1 MKIKYHNQSGP
12 RKVQFSETD
21 WTTSMFDEV
30 WFDSMSTFVTKFC
43 SLNNGKNCF
52 AIAPGD
58 ELKIFWLNPL
68 GDEVLIE
75 NDVSLQMALEV
86 SRKLYTPDSKLL
98 SAVTGL
104 QNSSSPNFKIRV
116 INEGADW
123 RRQFWN
129 ESFSSHQLELYGE
142 AARKY
147 MEEQNLPNV
156 ENFSLRFPGD
166 YQNAKICSLKGWA
179 SFLTFN

>member
-1 MKIKYHNQSGP
+1 
-12 RKVQFSETD
+12 
-21 WTTSMFDEV
+21 MFDEV

-58 ELKIFWLNPL
+58 ELKIFWLNPQ
-68 GDEVLIE
+68 GDEVLIK
-75 NDVSLQMALEV
+75 NDVSFQMALED
-86 SRKLYTPDSKLL
+86 SRKLFKPDSKLL

-104 QNSSSPNFKIRV
+104 QNSSSPNLKIRV